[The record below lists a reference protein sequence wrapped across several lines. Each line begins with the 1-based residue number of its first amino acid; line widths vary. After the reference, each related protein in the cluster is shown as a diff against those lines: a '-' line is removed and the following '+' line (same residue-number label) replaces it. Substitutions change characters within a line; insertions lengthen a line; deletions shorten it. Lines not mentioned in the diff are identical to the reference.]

1 MSHKVTSVYVL
12 AFDIEEYDLH
22 SDIEQMPDY
31 VDTYEDL
38 EKLGATRILDFSEAQ
53 AYLNTCTE
61 LQEPEIDTCWWKLV
75 YVLGKEG

>member
-12 AFDIEEYDLH
+12 AFDIGEYDLH

-38 EKLGATRILDFSEAQ
+38 EELGATRIRDCSEAQ
-53 AYLNTCTE
+53 EYSNRCTE
-61 LQEPEIDTCWWKLV
+61 LQ
-75 YVLGKEG
+75 